1 MDTTE
6 YVCPSCGV
14 MVSSEVGLGE
24 DRVTGEPLCVICA
37 PYDPEREQFAILFLD
52 DAQEEM
58 LKRQGDG
65 LGTASQAEEGRP
77 PNIIIRK
84 DDADEAM
91 ALNDFLAELFEGL
104 YGEAPAGSTDRMVL
118 DHSLSE
124 LKDVNALI
132 KAKLVE
138 GKVSQ
143 LIMSKED
150 SDQYFQVLELL
161 HTRYINAHRVY
172 IDAATGLE
180 EARQQ
185 SYHFFWHLGSLVRSA
200 RLAAKESPWVTGEK
214 PPRF

>member
-1 MDTTE
+1 M
-6 YVCPSCGV
+6 VCADIA
-14 MVSSEVGLGE
+14 LGE
-24 DRVTGEPLCVICA
+24 DPVTGEPLCVICA
-37 PYDPEREQFAILFLD
+37 PYDPTREDLAILFLD

-58 LKRQGDG
+58 FKRHGGG
-65 LGTASQAEEGRP
+65 LGAAFEPEEGRP
-77 PNIIIRK
+77 GNIIIRK
-84 DDADEAM
+84 DDADEAI

-104 YGEAPAGSTDRMVL
+104 YGDAPAGSTNRRIL
-118 DHSLSE
+118 DHSLGE

-132 KAKLVE
+132 KAKLVDRN
-138 GKVSQ
+138 VAQ
-143 LIMSKED
+143 MIMSKED

-172 IDAATGLE
+172 IDTALDFE
-180 EARQQ
+180 DARRQ